1 MNGTVPCTVR
11 VLYTVLSAV
20 GLWPNPVKSRLSLR
34 TEREVML
41 ALLLMHL
48 LHIAGATRR
57 PNIVFLVVES
67 TDGRTWQR
75 GYSNDVIPLPNLR
88 ALESAGGTSFHRHY
102 SNTPVCCPSRATFW
116 SGRHAH
122 HIPHLHNGINV
133 GGAWN
138 NYEGLPANY
147 SDRIDQVLARS
158 GYAVKVSGKTDWNS
172 GSHSLNVRLNSW
184 TMYTRFPYNIT
195 ANGGWR
201 DETDDCR
208 SDGYVVPGNVSA
220 HQGDWDTLKETTAW
234 IASKPQ
240 EPFFAYQGMN
250 IVHPPYATSANWL
263 AQIDSAKV
271 HVPAWEPLSELHPC
285 DFQSS
290 MLKGCLPSDS
300 ESEGF
305 YAIGRRRK
313 IRRIYYAM
321 IAEFDAMVG
330 KYMEAVKQAGVWNN
344 TVFIVTS
351 DHGDMNMLKQQHYK
365 MVPYDASAS
374 VPMVIFDGRL
384 PRGHDND
391 VTNKVVMRPTQL
403 IDIMPTIL
411 EYAQV
416 SEADIP
422 AGLDGYSLVPFVSG
436 DHPTAK
442 KSASASLLQNRPDFI
457 VSQFHGCN
465 IAMSWFLVVQPLQC
479 LGDQGCTMKLV
490 KYGTGAQV
498 TDQLFDLTNDP
509 HETRNLINNS
519 DYKGMIPTLEAS
531 LRSVVDYQTVAQNVA
546 DYNKAGFRWW
556 VNNTKDWTSAIHAAG
571 LRWTPSWEYDA
582 KGAQEAVQSW
592 LDAPAEILPCRN
604 GMVYPAQRKQRTA
617 MTSLKVKMK

>member
-1 MNGTVPCTVR
+1 MPR
-11 VLYTVLSAV
+11 VLFEVAV
-20 GLWPNPVKSRLSLR
+20 AWKSHNTNTTMCLH
-34 TEREVML
+34 
-41 ALLLMHL
+41 LLLLVQL
-48 LHIAGATRR
+48 LTLLAQTSRADHDHHRRR

-75 GYSNDVIPLPNLR
+75 GYSDDVIPLPSLR
-88 ALESAGGTSFHRHY
+88 ALEESGGTSFHRHY

-122 HIPHLHNGINV
+122 HIPHLHNGIDV
-133 GGAWN
+133 AGTWN
-138 NYEGLPANY
+138 NYEGLPSNY

-158 GYAVKVSGKTDWNS
+158 NYSVKISGKTDWTS
-172 GSHSLNVRLNSW
+172 GDHSLNVRLNSW
-184 TMYTRFPYNIT
+184 TMYTRFPYNVT

-208 SDGYVVPGNVSA
+208 SDGHVLPGNTSA
-220 HQGDWDTLKETTAW
+220 HQQDWDTLKETTDW

-250 IVHPPYATSANWL
+250 IVHPPYATSEFWL
-263 AQIDSAKV
+263 SQIDADKV
-271 HVPAWEPLSELHPC
+271 KVPEWEPLPDLHPC

-290 MLKGCLPSDS
+290 MLKGCLPSDN
-300 ESEGF
+300 ESQAF
-305 YAIGRRRK
+305 YSITRRRQ
-313 IRRIYYAM
+313 IRSIYYAM

-330 KYMEAVKQAGVWNN
+330 KYMEAVQQAGAWNN

-365 MVPYDASAS
+365 MVPYDASSS

-384 PRGHDND
+384 PRSSSSSDNNSNNSSSNNNNKI
-391 VTNKVVMRPTQL
+391 VTQPTQL
-403 IDIMPTIL
+403 IDIMPTVL
-411 EYAQV
+411 EYARV

-422 AGLDGYSLVPFVSG
+422 AGLDGYSLVPFVS
-436 DHPTAK
+436 DFSADLHPTSP
-442 KSASASLLQNRPDFI
+442 SARPDFI

-479 LGDQGCTMKLV
+479 LGDQGCTMKLI

-498 TDQLFDLTNDP
+498 SDQLFDLTNDP
-509 HETRNLINNS
+509 DETTNLLNHS
-519 DYKGMIPTLEAS
+519 DYKGMIPLLEAS
-531 LRSVVDYQTVAQNVA
+531 LRSVVDYPMVAQNVA

-556 VNNTKDWTSAIHAAG
+556 INNTKDWTKEVHAAG
-571 LRWTPSWEYDA
+571 LRWTSSWDYDA
-582 KGAQEAVQSW
+582 EGAQEAVQQW
-592 LDAPAEILPCRN
+592 LDAPAEILACRQ
-604 GMVYPAQRKQRTA
+604 GMVYPVR
-617 MTSLKVKMK
+617 

>member
-1 MNGTVPCTVR
+1 MF
-11 VLYTVLSAV
+11 LAV
-20 GLWPNPVKSRLSLR
+20 V
-34 TEREVML
+34 
-41 ALLLMHL
+41 LLLAPLFH
-48 LHIAGATRR
+48 HARANDR

-75 GYSNDVIPLPNLR
+75 GYSDEVIPLPNLR
-88 ALESAGGTSFHRHY
+88 SLEDAGAASFYRHY

-122 HIPHLHNGINV
+122 HIPHLHNGIRV

-147 SDRIDQVLARS
+147 SNRIDQVLERS
-158 GYAVKVSGKTDWNS
+158 GYAVKISGKTDWTQ

-184 TMYTRFPYNIT
+184 TMYTRFPYNVT

-208 SDGYVVPGNVSA
+208 SDGHVVPGNASA
-220 HQGDWDTLKETTAW
+220 HQGDWDVVEETTAW
-234 IASKPQ
+234 ITSKPS

-250 IVHPPYATSANWL
+250 IVHPPYATSAFWL
-263 AQIDSAKV
+263 SKIDSTKV
-271 HVPAWEPLSELHPC
+271 QVPAWKPLSDLHPC

-290 MLKGCLPSDS
+290 MLKGCLPSKN
-300 ESEGF
+300 ESQSF
-305 YAIGRRRK
+305 YAIARRRK
-313 IRRIYYAM
+313 IRQIYYAM

-330 KYMEAVKQAGVWNN
+330 KYIEAVKQAGFFNN

-384 PRGHDND
+384 PRSKSNNRI
-391 VTNKVVMRPTQL
+391 VTQPTQL

-416 SEADIP
+416 ARSEIP
-422 AGLDGYSLVPFVSG
+422 AELDGHSLVPFVS
-436 DHPTAK
+436 DK
-442 KSASASLLQNRPDFI
+442 YRSATPPARPDFV

-465 IAMSWFLVVQPLQC
+465 IAMSWFLVVKPLQC
-479 LGDQGCTMKLV
+479 LGDQGCTMKLI
-490 KYGTGAQV
+490 KYGAGAQV
-498 TDQLFDLTNDP
+498 PDQLFDLTNDP
-509 HETRNLINNS
+509 DETRNLLFNP

-531 LRSVVDYQTVAQNVA
+531 LRSVVDYRTVAQNVA

-556 VNNTKDWTSAIHAAG
+556 INNTKDWSTAIHAAG
-571 LRWTPSWEYDA
+571 LRWTSSWDYDA
-582 KGAQEAVQSW
+582 EGAKRAVQSW
-592 LDAPAEILPCRN
+592 LNAPAQILACRK
-604 GMVYPAQRKQRTA
+604 GMVYPV
-617 MTSLKVKMK
+617 SPS